1 MVFLQIQLPILNF
14 QIPVGDLVP
23 NSILILTMLGY
34 LTSIE
39 EYILLYLGK
48 CLVTLPV

>member
-1 MVFLQIQLPILNF
+1 MVFIQIQLPILNL

-23 NSILILTMLGY
+23 NSILILIMLGY

-39 EYILLYLGK
+39 VYILFYLGK
-48 CLVTLPV
+48 CLLTFPV

>member
-1 MVFLQIQLPILNF
+1 MVCIQIQLPILNL
-14 QIPVGDLVP
+14 QRPVGDLVP

-39 EYILLYLGK
+39 EYILFYLGK
-48 CLVTLPV
+48 CLLTLGV